1 MKLPGRGKSAGARV
15 IYLHLPRVEKVIL
28 LFLYTKSRQ
37 SDLSADQRFRLRL
50 LARQIEQAYA
60 AQNKK

>member
-1 MKLPGRGKSAGARV
+1 M